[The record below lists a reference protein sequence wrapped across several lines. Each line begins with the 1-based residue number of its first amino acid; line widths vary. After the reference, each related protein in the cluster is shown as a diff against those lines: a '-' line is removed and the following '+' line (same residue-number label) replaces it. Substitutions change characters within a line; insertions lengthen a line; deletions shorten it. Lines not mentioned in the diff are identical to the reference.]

1 MIFIKGLFYGIGVS
15 FLLGTV
21 FFALLKYGRVWGSKA
36 GMAIALGVVFSDLIF
51 ISLVLIFRDV
61 SESFITES
69 KHLLFSLGGILLI
82 FLGIGQWLTK
92 EKEEKAYS
100 AKNVLQLVSLG
111 FILNISNPVNFF
123 IWLGIQS
130 SLTLQGYVVGPQ
142 LVFLSASL
150 LGIFIGEVTIAA
162 ISKHLLRALQGSFL
176 RIFKTSIAL
185 LFVGSGVF
193 LLLKALLQQ

>member
-36 GMAIALGVVFSDLIF
+36 GMAIASGVVFSDLVF
-51 ISLVLIFRDV
+51 IGLVLVFRDV
-61 SESFITES
+61 SESFISES
-69 KHLLFSLGGILLI
+69 EQLLYSFGGILLI
-82 FLGIGQWLTK
+82 FLGIGQWVAK
-92 EKEEKAYS
+92 EKEEKSYS
-100 AKNVLQLVSLG
+100 AKNVLQLISLG

-130 SLTLQGYVVGPQ
+130 SLTLQGYTIGLQ

-150 LGIFIGEVTIAA
+150 LGIFIAEVTIAA
-162 ISKHLLRALQGSFL
+162 ISKHLLRALQGLFL
-176 RIFKTSIAL
+176 RIFKTVVAL

-193 LLLKALLQQ
+193 LLLKAVL